1 MQAPSANNDFSL
13 PEQRKN
19 PNPQAKPLQPPKLR
33 NFALDAAILLFT
45 AVQLALFF
53 EEQLLKI
60 ISLLNGLPSLL
71 ILITLPTKMLF
82 VLEGQGKI
90 ELGHLKKCAIRGAT
104 GFLTVVILA
113 CIAWEVLGGFLM
125 GQW

>member
-1 MQAPSANNDFSL
+1 L

-19 PNPQAKPLQPPKLR
+19 QTLQAKSLQPPKLR